1 MATVVLTSS
10 SWSPGR
16 LRVTYSASNGN
27 VTITE
32 LEGCRTD
39 SYTSGYTTDKTVTVK
54 VGSSSK
60 SVSLSKYI
68 NFTKSSSYT
77 TWGATDTPW
86 SGLSG
91 NSVSISVTMPSSS
104 GAYSGKVFSGSLSMS
119 WSTYTI
125 TYNANG
131 GTGAPSNQTKTYGT
145 NLTLSSTVPTRE
157 SVVDGA
163 TIKHYV
169 FKGWATSATATSPT
183 YQPSGSYTSNA
194 AATLY
199 AVWEEVIE
207 VIAIMGK
214 PTVLKLATTQNTA
227 KFRLIE
233 PPEYNDGATFGSW
246 EVTTT
251 SGKHYVS
258 GDNILTVKWD
268 KNETILGYIRV
279 VDSKGYKSE
288 PVEVVCNVRKNGFC
302 VYDKGRWKKVS
313 PYIYRDGEYKRL
325 NGAVYNEDG
334 TWFKYYCRGTE
345 VTYLTDASGDFLTD
359 ESGNVLRT

>member
-1 MATVVLTSS
+1 MATVTLTSS

-16 LRVTYSASNGN
+16 LRVTYSASNGT

-32 LEGCRTD
+32 LAGCRTD

-60 SVSLSKYI
+60 SVSLSNYVK
-68 NFTKSSSYT
+68 FSASSSYT
-77 TWGATDTPW
+77 TWGATDTSW
-86 SGLSG
+86 TGLTG
-91 NSVSISVTMPSSS
+91 TSISITITMPSSS
-104 GAYSGKVFSGSLSMS
+104 GAYSGKVFSGTLSMS
-119 WSTYTI
+119 WSTYTVS
-125 TYNANG
+125 YNANG

-145 NLTLSSTVPTRE
+145 ALTLSSTVPTRE

-169 FKGWATSATATSPT
+169 FKGWATSATATSAT
-183 YQPSGSYTSNA
+183 YAAGGSYTTNA

-207 VIAIMGK
+207 VIS
-214 PTVLKLATTQNTA
+214 TA
-227 KFRLIE
+227 KPSAIVLSRAQNSARISLIKPDYSNGE
-233 PPEYNDGATFGSW
+233 IFGSW

-251 SGKHYVS
+251 SGKHRIS
-258 GDNILTVKWD
+258 NDDILTVSWD
-268 KNETILGYIRV
+268 KNETILAYIRAI
-279 VDSKGYKSE
+279 DNEGNKSE
-288 PVEVVCNVRKNGFC
+288 PIEVVCNVRKAGFC

-359 ESGNVLRT
+359 ESGNVLKL